1 MFPCFFFFKNCISL
15 LAQFQDVFFHNVFSS
30 IGFSMSIFQGLYF
43 AIFSCAR
50 LQVFSNMIFP
60 VRYIFSRAV
69 FPEPC
74 FFQNVFSRIAFF
86 HFFCAPC
93 AYQFFPECFFQNCI
107 LLIFPAPYARM
118 FFPELY
124 FVHFFLHLV
133 LISVFP
139 ECFFQN
145 CILLIFSCT
154 LCLYI
159 HFFPGCFFQNCIL
172 FIFSCILCLSVF
184 FQNVFP
190 RTVFCQFFPAPL
202 DFRLFPSCCSRDIV
216 FFQKIFSVM
225 LDLVVFPV
233 QQHFFTDTC
242 QYFHE
247 FIMCANVFVMF
258 FLEHGFCMFVFSSPI
273 FFSIVHAQMLFF
285 LCIHQFVFFA
295 DHFVSN

>member
-50 LQVFSNMIFP
+50 LQVFSNMFFP

-69 FPEPC
+69 FPAPC

-86 HFFCAPC
+86 YFCCAPC

-145 CILLIFSCT
+145 CIFLIMLTFLSRMFFPE
-154 LCLYI
+154 LYFV
-159 HFFPGCFFQNCIL
+159 HFFLHLVLISVFLKCFFPELYFANFFLRPLIAVFSGMFFPELAFPGALYFFQNCIL
-172 FIFSCILCLSVF
+172 
-184 FQNVFP
+184 P
-190 RTVFCQFFPAPL
+190 FFPAPL
-202 DFRLFPSCCSRDIV
+202 DFQFFPLCCSRDIV
-216 FFQKIFSVM
+216 FFQKIFQECWI
-225 LDLVVFPV
+225 L
-233 QQHFFTDTC
+233 
-242 QYFHE
+242 
-247 FIMCANVFVMF
+247 
-258 FLEHGFCMFVFSSPI
+258 
-273 FFSIVHAQMLFF
+273 LFF
-285 LCIHQFVFFA
+285 QR
-295 DHFVSN
+295 SNFLTIFHLHSSIFP

>member
-50 LQVFSNMIFP
+50 LQVFSNMFFP

-69 FPEPC
+69 FPAPC
-74 FFQNVFSRIAFF
+74 FFQNVFSRIPFF

-118 FFPELY
+118 SFPELY

-145 CILLIFSCT
+145 CIFLIMLTFLSRMFFPE
-154 LCLYI
+154 LYFV
-159 HFFPGCFFQNCIL
+159 HFFLHLVLISVFPKCFFPELYFANFFLHRLISGFFHHVVPEIL
-172 FIFSCILCLSVF
+172 FFSRRF
-184 FQNVFP
+184 FQ
-190 RTVFCQFFPAPL
+190 
-202 DFRLFPSCCSRDIV
+202 
-216 FFQKIFSVM
+216 
-225 LDLVVFPV
+225 
-233 QQHFFTDTC
+233 
-242 QYFHE
+242 
-247 FIMCANVFVMF
+247 
-258 FLEHGFCMFVFSSPI
+258 
-273 FFSIVHAQMLFF
+273 
-285 LCIHQFVFFA
+285 
-295 DHFVSN
+295 